1 MFAML
6 QRPVDAGI
14 EDYDLLM
21 EGNKSLLVER
31 DEFHYRC
38 EDLKVELVRDRSDAK
53 KNITS
58 LR

>member
-1 MFAML
+1 ML
-6 QRPVDAGI
+6 QRSVDAGI
-14 EDYDLLM
+14 EDYNLLM

-38 EDLKVELVRDRSDAK
+38 EDLKVELARDHSDAK